1 MDLLWHGVTQ
11 MIHRRHAAIDGA
23 ACSSMADDLGDRGA
37 ALLSDPFLNS
47 PMIFDM

>member
-23 ACSSMADDLGDRGA
+23 ACSSMADDLGEVR
-37 ALLSDPFLNS
+37 PFS
-47 PMIFDM
+47 PILFLIHR